1 MIFRV
6 LDIETIPDPSV
17 WAPGE
22 DKYEMVPCLPEPHV
36 PIKNSKL
43 DATSSDRRWSRVT
56 SGEPRG
62 FVMHKIEPFPPPQAH
77 RVVAVA
83 WVDIVMDI
91 DPAFPRYR
99 FTAGYSTC
107 QWSLD
112 GDLAG
117 ADAIEGNILGAFSRS
132 MKEQSGINLVTWN
145 GRGFDLPV
153 LSMRSLKHGI
163 PFGWYYDNR
172 GMRYRYSDEGHL
184 DLMDFLGDY
193 GAARNMKLNDMAHL
207 IGLPGKTDMTGASV
221 HDVVKATRGVS
232 VSPTMARE
240 KMDSV
245 GRYCLQDAIQ
255 TALIFLR
262 TRHHLG
268 KIERDEYH
276 RCLDTFVMSDFIK
289 AAIDIEWDKLK
300 IA

>member
-6 LDIETIPDPSV
+6 LDIETIPDPAV
-17 WAPGE
+17 WTPGE
-22 DKYEMVPCLPEPHV
+22 RQWKVVP
-36 PIKNSKL
+36 
-43 DATSSDRRWSRVT
+43 TSEEHGRWDVQ
-56 SGEPRG
+56 
-62 FVMHKIEPFPPPQAH
+62 VAAVEPFPAPQAH

-112 GDLAG
+112 DDLAR
-117 ADAIEGNILGAFSRS
+117 ADDIEEGILGAFGRS

-232 VSPTMARE
+232 VSPTMAQE

-262 TRHHLG
+262 TRFHLG

-289 AAIDIEWDKLK
+289 TAIDIEWDRLK
-300 IA
+300 I

>member
-17 WAPGE
+17 WTPGE
-22 DKYEMVPCLPEPHV
+22 DQFKLIPGLVQKFPH
-36 PIKNSKL
+36 
-43 DATSSDRRWSRVT
+43 TSVDSIGTPLTGPLQACV
-56 SGEPRG
+56 EK
-62 FVMHKIEPFPPPQAH
+62 VEPFPPPQAH

-83 WVDIVMDI
+83 WVDVVMDI
-91 DPAFPRYR
+91 DPSFPRYR
-99 FTAGYSTC
+99 FEEGYSTC
-107 QWSLD
+107 HWATVSLRPGHD
-112 GDLAG
+112 GPPPATD
-117 ADAIEGNILGAFSRS
+117 DEIEATILGAFGRE
-132 MKEQSGINLVTWN
+132 MRGQSNINLVTWN

-153 LSMRSLKHGI
+153 LSMRSLRHGI

-193 GAARNMKLNDMAHL
+193 GATRNMKLDDMAHL

-221 HDVVKATRGVS
+221 HDIVKSTRNE
-232 VSPTMARE
+232 PDLAKIE
-240 KMDSV
+240 AKMDSV

-262 TRHHLG
+262 TRYHLG
-268 KIERDEYH
+268 KIDRDEYH
-276 RCLDTFVMSDFIK
+276 RCLDTFVGSDFIK
-289 AAIDIEWDKLK
+289 AAIDIEWAKLK
-300 IA
+300 I